1 MSIRSG
7 MQEGGAIQAEFGD
20 GVIYIVSGLK
30 TYLETVE
37 PMTPIGVAASGRL
50 PAVRVATN
58 ASKLSIL
65 NGLDR

>member
-1 MSIRSG
+1 MSITSG

-20 GVIYIVSGLK
+20 GVIYIVSGPK

-50 PAVRVATN
+50 PRPSSPPVSLGTTR
-58 ASKLSIL
+58 
-65 NGLDR
+65 DE